1 VSRWLLRLMIL
12 STGLLLVAALSVFW
26 LLASADGRDW
36 ALARV
41 RAALPDLAL
50 DWQRAEGRLAG
61 PLMLHDVRI
70 EGAGFALT
78 AERLALDWRWAGL
91 LRRELTVTAL
101 TVEQARLVHWPTEP
115 AGPEPTSF
123 VWPRDLPI
131 LDLPL
136 RIAFD
141 EIEITDLRIVERDA
155 SPDVAP
161 LHIEQA
167 RSRFVLDRD
176 ALHIDALDVV
186 AATGRLGVVGQWQ
199 SGPSPVIHLEADYR
213 PGHPEAGD
221 SRVLVMASATAERV
235 RLQAEGVAPQAFS
248 IDLLLD
254 GLDDALRWR
263 LAVDAPDVQPGLL
276 WPGLAGRYGAQL
288 QASGDAGQGQASGA
302 FDLDGFALTLAPST
316 ARLDDA
322 QLVFDALHLGL
333 LGGELTLSGPIQ
345 RAAPHRIDLA
355 ARAQAL
361 RWGSGTSATRL
372 SDGEARLSGTL
383 DDWLAQ
389 GTLALHRV
397 SDPAD
402 AATATLTARGDRS
415 QARIEALSLATPIGQ
430 ADASGEVV
438 WQPAV
443 SWDAEA
449 VLTDIDP
456 SYLLAH
462 LPGQLSARIQSTGR
476 LPAAGSGATEA
487 EFALSELTGT
497 LRGQPVAGRAGLRWR
512 GDSGDIDLALTSGE
526 SRLALSGRIG
536 SRLDLEAEFGALQL
550 AGWLPDIEGQLDG
563 QLSLRGQ
570 PHRPAIAADLHMR
583 KLRYPGMAVA
593 HAHLLGSLP
602 QEGSDT
608 LALRAEALDLAG
620 IAVATLGLEAAGRA
634 DAMALS
640 LDIDDPTW
648 QMTVA
653 GEAARTANGRWAGEL
668 SQLSVNLPEPGP
680 SGSLVAGA
688 DPWRLDVP
696 AQWSS
701 ATGGFSL
708 STACLG
714 RDGSRVCLGADA
726 GQGFRASARGLGL
739 SLTEPWINRNGGPLG
754 RPVQAEGEVSFEADF
769 AQTPGGPSGTL
780 TLRAGPS
787 RWSQTGLDDSERV
800 LFDFLALDVEAT
812 LADGRIES
820 RASLR
825 RADDGGLEAVL
836 DTGLA
841 ADSALSGRVDLNVL
855 DLAWLELLAP
865 DLVEPKG
872 QLLGRLE
879 LSGRRDAPVIAGQAR
894 LENFSGELPV
904 LGLRLRDSHLTASA
918 TGPSRLALSG
928 ALDTGEGALALTGG
942 LSLDGSQPWLDL
954 ALRGEDF
961 LAVDDP
967 ELRLLASPRLD
978 LEIDANR
985 IQLTGELDIPRARVD
1000 LEGIEG
1006 GASTSPDVVVLD
1018 PDDERAG
1025 RQLPIAADLRLR
1037 LGDRVQLSG
1046 LGLDGRLS
1054 GALRIQQATGRNAFA
1069 SGTLNVSGS
1078 YTAFDTVIEI
1088 ARGRLAYANSPLD
1101 SPSLDIRAERRIGAQ
1116 MAGVQVRGT
1125 PAEPRTTLISEPA
1138 LDSTETLS
1146 WLVLGR
1152 PLRSAGGDDTEQLGA
1167 AAMALGAGG
1176 NLLAAQIGSRIGLDL
1191 AVEDSSSLGGS
1202 AFTVGKYLSPRLLL
1216 TYGVSLLGNGQVVG
1230 LRYQLPRSFEVEVE
1244 SGIEQSA
1251 TLKWRLER

>member
-1 VSRWLLRLMIL
+1 MML
-12 STGLLLVAALSVFW
+12 STGLLLVAALLVFW
-26 LLASADGRDW
+26 LLTSANGRDW
-36 ALARV
+36 TLARA

-50 DWQRAEGRLAG
+50 DWRHAEGRLAG
-61 PLMLHDVRI
+61 PLVLHDVRI
-70 EGAGFALT
+70 DGDGFELT
-78 AERLALDWRWAGL
+78 AARVALDWRWSGL
-91 LRRELTVTAL
+91 LRRDLTVTAL
-101 TVEQARLVHWPTEP
+101 AVEEARVVHWPTEP
-115 AGPEPTSF
+115 TEPEPAGF
-123 VWPRDLPI
+123 AWPRDLPI

-141 EIEITDLRIVERDA
+141 EVEVTDLRIVDRDA
-155 SPDVAP
+155 GPDVAP
-161 LHIEQA
+161 LQIEQVQ
-167 RSRFVLDRD
+167 SRFVLERD

-186 AATGRLGVVGQWQ
+186 AAAARLGVVGQWQ
-199 SGPSPVIHLEADYR
+199 SGSSPRIHLEADYR

-221 SRVLVMASATAERV
+221 SRVVVVASATAERIS
-235 RLQAEGVAPQAFS
+235 LQAEGVAPEAFS
-248 IDLLLD
+248 IDLLLH

-263 LAVDAPDVQPGLL
+263 LAVDAPDLQPGLI

-316 ARLDDA
+316 ARLDDD

-333 LGGELTLSGPIQ
+333 LGGELTLSGPIA
-345 RAAPHRIDLA
+345 RASPHGVDLT

-361 RWGSGTSATRL
+361 RWGSGAGATRL

-389 GTLALHRV
+389 GTLVLHRV
-397 SDPAD
+397 SDSAD

-415 QARIEALSLATPIGQ
+415 QARIEALSLTTPIGR
-430 ADASGEVV
+430 ADASGGLV

-449 VLTDIDP
+449 VLADIDP
-456 SYLLAH
+456 SYLLAD
-462 LPGQLSARIQSTGR
+462 LPGGLSARIQSTGR
-476 LPAAGSGATEA
+476 LPAGGSDPAEA
-487 EFALSELTGT
+487 EFALSGLTGR

-512 GDSGDIDLALTSGE
+512 GDSGEIDLALTSGE

-536 SRLDLEAEFGALQL
+536 SRLDLKAEFGALQL
-550 AGWLPDIEGQLDG
+550 AGWLPDIQGRLDG
-563 QLSLRGQ
+563 QLGLRGQ
-570 PHRPAIAADLHMR
+570 PGRPAIIASDLHIR
-583 KLRYPGMAVA
+583 KLRYAGIAVA

-620 IAVATLGLEAAGRA
+620 IAVASLSLDAEGRA

-640 LDIDDPTW
+640 LDIDDSRW
-648 QMTVA
+648 RISAA
-653 GEAARTANGRWAGEL
+653 GQAARTADGRWAGEL

-680 SGSLVAGA
+680 GGSLVAGA
-688 DPWRLDVP
+688 DPWRLDDP
-696 AQWSS
+696 AQWSW
-701 ATGGFSL
+701 AVQGFSL
-708 STACLG
+708 SATCLG
-714 RDGSRVCLGADA
+714 REDSRVCLGADA
-726 GQGFRASARGLGL
+726 GQGFRASARGLAL
-739 SLTEPWINRNGGPLG
+739 TLTEPWINRNGGPLG
-754 RPVQAEGEVSFEADF
+754 QPVRAEGEVSFEADF
-769 AQTPGGPSGTL
+769 AQTPGEPSGTL

-800 LFDFLALDVEAT
+800 LFDFLALDLEAT

-825 RADDGGLEAVL
+825 RADDGGLDAVL
-836 DTGLA
+836 NTGLA

-918 TGPSRLALSG
+918 TGPSRLAVSG
-928 ALDTGEGALALTGG
+928 ALDTGEGALELTGG

-954 ALRGEDF
+954 ALRGENF
-961 LAVDDP
+961 LAVDNP

-1006 GASTSPDVVVLD
+1006 GASTSTDVVVLD
-1018 PDDERAG
+1018 PDEERAG

-1054 GALRIQQATGRNAFA
+1054 GALRMQQATGRDAFA
-1069 SGTLNVSGS
+1069 SGTLNVSGN

-1176 NLLAAQIGSRIGLDL
+1176 NLLAAQIGNRIGLDL
-1191 AVEDSSSLGGS
+1191 AVEDSGSLGGS
-1202 AFTVGKYLSPRLLL
+1202 AFTVGKHLSPRLLL